1 MEGRPE
7 TGVVDRRRLEEEL
20 HRLEAELAVPA
31 REAAG
36 ELSDAGQHQADQ
48 GTETFDREWAQGR
61 IEELRA
67 RLGAGNAGRAV
78 RPGVE
83 RAPDPADDRTPLDE
97 PGDPP
102 ADLARVPMAEGPGAP
117 DTTLD
122 LDASGELY
130 QEGRTNPDVGED
142 EPGDD
147 ALEGSYRPD

>member
-1 MEGRPE
+1 MEGRPD

-20 HRLEAELAVPA
+20 HRLEAELAVPE

-36 ELSDAGQHQADQ
+36 DLSDAAQHQADQ
-48 GTETFDREWAQGR
+48 GTETFDREWAEGR

-67 RLGAGNAGRAV
+67 RLGGWNVGRVV

-83 RAPDPADDRTPLDE
+83 RIADPEDDRTPLDE
-97 PGDPP
+97 PDQPP
-102 ADLARVPMAEGPGAP
+102 ADLASLPMAEEGDAP

-122 LDASGELY
+122 LEAPGEVY
-130 QEGRTNPDVGED
+130 KEGRTTPDVGEP

>member
-1 MEGRPE
+1 MEGRPD

-20 HRLEAELAVPA
+20 HRLEAELAVPE

-36 ELSDAGQHQADQ
+36 ELSDAAQHQADQ
-48 GTETFDREWAQGR
+48 GTETYDREWAEGR

-67 RLGAGNAGRAV
+67 RLAAWNAGRVV

-83 RAPDPADDRTPLDE
+83 RIADPADDRTPLDE
-97 PGDPP
+97 PDVPP
-102 ADLARVPMAEGPGAP
+102 PDLASLPMAEADAA

-122 LDASGELY
+122 LDAPGEVY
-130 QEGRTNPDVGED
+130 KEGRTVPDVGED

-147 ALEGSYRPD
+147 AIEGSYRPD